1 MHLFQRVAK
10 PVVICKR
17 CGICTFRGSPSVWPL
32 LSLDRT
38 HFSGRDG
45 ALFVSELGT
54 RGLTQSKH
62 SFKVCFNY
70 ELHSIE

>member
-17 CGICTFRGSPSVWPL
+17 CGICTFKGSPSVWPL
-32 LSLDRT
+32 LSPDWKGFR
-38 HFSGRDG
+38 GRDG
-45 ALFVSELGT
+45 ALFISALGT
-54 RGLTQSKH
+54 LGLAQSKH

-70 ELHSIE
+70 ELYFIE